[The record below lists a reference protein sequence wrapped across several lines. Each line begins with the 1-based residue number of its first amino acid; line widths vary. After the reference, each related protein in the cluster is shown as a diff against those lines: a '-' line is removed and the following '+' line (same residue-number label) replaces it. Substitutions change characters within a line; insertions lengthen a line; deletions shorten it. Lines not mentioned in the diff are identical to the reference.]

1 VPALALALK
10 ASSAVWKKVQR
21 TLKSVADALV
31 ESRMQRAL
39 IEINRYHRAR
49 GIAAAITSSPKPIT
63 ALLARPT
70 KGVAGSD
77 DHTLS

>member
-1 VPALALALK
+1 VPALELALK
-10 ASSAVWKKVQR
+10 ASSAVRKKVQR
-21 TLKSVADALV
+21 TLKSVVDALV

-39 IEINRYHRAR
+39 IEIDRFHRAR
-49 GIAAAITSSPKPIT
+49 GVTAAVTSNPKPTT

-77 DHTLS
+77 DLTLS